1 MPKHIGDLLTSGVCV
16 CVCVYIYIYFFVA
29 CKVDFIY
36 INSNAANRCVELE
49 VRAAERAARSA
60 RNLKL
65 LVRFFTNEKR
75 RYCLTE
81 T

>member
-1 MPKHIGDLLTSGVCV
+1 MFE
-16 CVCVYIYIYFFVA
+16 YIYIFFVA
-29 CKVDFIY
+29 YKVMY
-36 INSNAANRCVELE
+36 INSNATNRCVELE
-49 VRAAERAARSA
+49 VCDVERDARSA
-60 RNLKL
+60 RYLKL